1 MHRVLVVRQDNNG
14 DVLLTGPA
22 VRAIARDADRV
33 TMLCS
38 PRGAGAAAM
47 LPGVDD
53 LIVWEAPW
61 IDQEPKPVER
71 DAISELVDGIARQRF
86 NEAVIFTSFHQ
97 SPLPAALLL
106 RMARIAKIA
115 AISVDYAGSLLDVR
129 HKVSDDIHE
138 VERNLSLAGA
148 AGHLPAF
155 DDDLR
160 LRVRGVAR
168 DSWATS
174 GSYVVVHP
182 GCTMPARAWY
192 EERNAELVELLVRR
206 DYRVVLTGA
215 ARERPLTKRVAGD
228 LLGVTN
234 LAGRTTFAEF
244 AAVIAG
250 AAAVIAGNTV
260 APHLAAALGTP
271 VVSIFP
277 PTVPAVRFRPWMV
290 DHVLLGDQDAP
301 CAGCRARVCPIPGQP
316 CLDAVTPEA
325 VLDAMETLMMR
336 SAEMA
341 S

>member
-1 MHRVLVVRQDNNG
+1 MRHVLVVRQDNNG

-22 VRAIARDADRV
+22 VRAIASGADRV
-33 TMLCS
+33 TMLCG

-61 IDQEPKPVER
+61 IDQDPHPVNR
-71 DAISELVDGIARQRF
+71 DSTAELVAGIARQRYS
-86 NEAVIFTSFHQ
+86 EAVIFTSFHQ
-97 SPLPAALLL
+97 SSLPAALLL
-106 RMARIAKIA
+106 RMAGVARIA

-129 HKVSDDIHE
+129 HRVSDDIHE
-138 VERNLSLAGA
+138 VERNLSLAAA
-148 AGHLPAF
+148 AGYVPPGG
-155 DDDLR
+155 DDLR
-160 LRVRGVAR
+160 LRVRGVAGE
-168 DSWATS
+168 S
-174 GSYVVVHP
+174 GAPSGRYIVVHP

-215 ARERPLTKRVAGD
+215 ARERPLAKRVARG
-228 LLGVTN
+228 LLGVVN

-250 AAAVIAGNTV
+250 AAVVVAGNTV
-260 APHLAAALGTP
+260 APHLAAAVGTP

-290 DHVLLGDQDAP
+290 DHALLGDQDAP

-316 CLDAVTPEA
+316 CLDGVTPEIVLEA
-325 VLDAMETLMMR
+325 VEALLTR
-336 SAEMA
+336 TAEIA